1 MKLNLDLQD
10 AHQGPYLAQDRV
22 RALFEIRGP
31 TFHKSPRISVKFVG
45 TMVVSFP
52 THVNAASPGQFT
64 TVLFEESRKIEYRDL
79 QWDEDEASGESIYTT
94 PIDFQFPA
102 EANCYCNRPQKCQLP
117 PSMDVVDP
125 EMSVKVTYGIV
136 VSVGRCILGPMTKVK
151 SVAVEIPFSCTPT
164 ITSLPRSSCVLSV
177 AMNEKS
183 GRGYAHQRNTI
194 MDQEHADGSCPSYS
208 PKYSPSIKVEVLLPQ
223 PAVLIRGQPTPVRV
237 IIHTPPDVLESG
249 VYLRSVTMDLKSTVM
264 TSVGMLPRT
273 ATQRRHGCS
282 MAGAVKIDSE
292 VFELDS
298 GAWGNFF
305 VMNTKPTTQSCIVRL
320 DHAMEIVTG
329 ISIGLGSDI
338 KYAVATFDV
347 IVMDPPPAYE
357 VGDAIQMQA

>member
-1 MKLNLDLQD
+1 MNIN
-10 AHQGPYLAQDRV
+10 
-22 RALFEIRGP
+22 E
-31 TFHKSPRISVKFVG
+31 
-45 TMVVSFP
+45 
-52 THVNAASPGQFT
+52 
-64 TVLFEESRKIEYRDL
+64 
-79 QWDEDEASGESIYTT
+79 
-94 PIDFQFPA
+94 
-102 EANCYCNRPQKCQLP
+102 
-117 PSMDVVDP
+117 P
-125 EMSVKVTYGIV
+125 EMSVKVAYGIV
-136 VSVGRCILGPMTKVK
+136 VSVGRSILGPMTKVK

-183 GRGYAHQRNTI
+183 GRRYARQQNAI
-194 MDQEHADGSCPSYS
+194 MDQEHDDGSCPSYS
-208 PKYSPSIKVEVLLPQ
+208 PKYSPAIKIEVLLPQ
-223 PAVLIRGQPTPVRV
+223 LAILIRGQPTPVRV
-237 IIHTPPDVLESG
+237 IIHTPPDMLESG
-249 VYLRSVTMDLKSTVM
+249 NVYLRSVSMDLKSTVM

-305 VMNTKPTTQSCIVRL
+305 VMNTKATTASCIVRL

-329 ISIGLGSDI
+329 ISIGLGSEI
-338 KYAVATFDV
+338 KYATATFDV

-357 VGDAIQMQA
+357 VGDAIQLQA